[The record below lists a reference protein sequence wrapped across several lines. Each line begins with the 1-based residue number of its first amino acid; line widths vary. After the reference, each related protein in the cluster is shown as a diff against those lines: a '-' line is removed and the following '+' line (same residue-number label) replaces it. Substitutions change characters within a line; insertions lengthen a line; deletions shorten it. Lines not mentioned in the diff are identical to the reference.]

1 MFATCKK
8 RQASKEVCR
17 FSFVHNEIDFHI
29 TICYNNDVKEGDLMS
44 DIEKIVRE
52 VDSSMAMEGLPLTN
66 EDKDRIRKC
75 LSEPL
80 NVDRI
85 INGLLAKHAV
95 PVRARK

>member
-1 MFATCKK
+1 M
-8 RQASKEVCR
+8 
-17 FSFVHNEIDFHI
+17 
-29 TICYNNDVKEGDLMS
+29 KEGDLMS

-80 NVDRI
+80 SVDRI

>member
-1 MFATCKK
+1 
-8 RQASKEVCR
+8 
-17 FSFVHNEIDFHI
+17 
-29 TICYNNDVKEGDLMS
+29 MS

-80 NVDRI
+80 SVDRI

>member
-1 MFATCKK
+1 
-8 RQASKEVCR
+8 
-17 FSFVHNEIDFHI
+17 
-29 TICYNNDVKEGDLMS
+29 MS

-80 NVDRI
+80 AVDRI

>member
-1 MFATCKK
+1 
-8 RQASKEVCR
+8 
-17 FSFVHNEIDFHI
+17 
-29 TICYNNDVKEGDLMS
+29 MS

-52 VDSSMAMEGLPLTN
+52 VDSSMAMEGLALTN

-80 NVDRI
+80 SVDRI

>member
-1 MFATCKK
+1 
-8 RQASKEVCR
+8 
-17 FSFVHNEIDFHI
+17 
-29 TICYNNDVKEGDLMS
+29 MS

-52 VDSSMAMEGLPLTN
+52 VDCSMAMEGLPLTN

-80 NVDRI
+80 SVDRI

>member
-1 MFATCKK
+1 
-8 RQASKEVCR
+8 
-17 FSFVHNEIDFHI
+17 
-29 TICYNNDVKEGDLMS
+29 MS

-80 NVDRI
+80 SVDHI
-85 INGLLAKHAV
+85 INGLLVKHAV